1 MSIMTTEI
9 TRRSLLK
16 RVVTVTPLVVL
27 GPTLMSTEE
36 IMAALPGIVKRPKDP
51 KNLTDFE
58 KMHVP
63 KLSLPPI
70 AEDGAVV
77 PAYVEVPHPM
87 EDDHYI
93 KNVEILFYTDPV
105 VAKGKFHF
113 TPINGEA
120 FLSTQIRLGTSGEV
134 VCISECNK
142 HGKWIGVSSVKVT
155 VGGC

>member
-1 MSIMTTEI
+1 MTELENGLS
-9 TRRSLLK
+9 RRSLMKKALAL
-16 RVVTVTPLVVL
+16 TPMLL
-27 GPTLMSTEE
+27 IGHTFMSYDE
-36 IMAALPGIVKRPKDP
+36 IYAALPGIINKPKDP
-51 KNLTDFE
+51 KNLTDHE

-63 KLSLPPI
+63 QLSLPPI
-70 AEDGAVV
+70 AEDGAIV

-113 TPINGEA
+113 TPMNGEA
-120 FLSTQIRLGTSGEV
+120 FLSTQVRLGVSGQV
-134 VCISECNK
+134 VCIAECNK
-142 HGKWIGVSSVKVT
+142 HGKWIGASDVKVT